1 LGIVGDSDRGPL
13 SGLLLASADLGLGSA
28 AHLLHPVAA
37 LLALLARLLLL
48 LEETVAGQTVLG
60 LELLGEVQGVVDEG
74 EARGAAATEVG
85 AESEGED
92 HIGGDLVHGGQLL
105 ADLGLVHR
113 RQSRV
118 QDIADHL
125 LSCNRRRQPPAAR
138 NKTMMASIRPDSL
151 MLRCLTINVNADV
164 LKLYVLLYF

>member
-1 LGIVGDSDRGPL
+1 
-13 SGLLLASADLGLGSA
+13 
-28 AHLLHPVAA
+28 
-37 LLALLARLLLL
+37 
-48 LEETVAGQTVLG
+48 VAGQTVLG

-125 LSCNRRRQPPAAR
+125 FPGEQAVGHELAGADGGGCTGHFDGAAIRWSEIRLGLLFTQNSCHCILFLSPPSGS
-138 NKTMMASIRPDSL
+138 T
-151 MLRCLTINVNADV
+151 
-164 LKLYVLLYF
+164 